1 MRGSKTDRPLFK
13 TFCVIFICIYQLFP
27 INICIAFHLN
37 KYFDFSL
44 LLVFLQ
50 VKLNPSCLRPFCQF
64 IQPPYSM
71 SALGG
76 LCLLIGHI
84 IVQCARHVY
93 AKLKKY
99 MDFNCLWLPPWHCW
113 KSADERWTLWN
124 KLFLPSPWL
133 YNSQVPQPLLLVNDN
148 VSETWPDR
156 NWPLQQQYYNSV
168 HLWLI
173 SQLGQLHCCNFNQCA
188 QLWSLFICACIL

>member
-1 MRGSKTDRPLFK
+1 MLGSKTDRPVFK

-27 INICIAFHLN
+27 IDICIAFHLN

-76 LCLLIGHI
+76 LCLLIGHMESLKNI
-84 IVQCARHVY
+84 WILIAFDSPPDIVEKAQT
-93 AKLKKY
+93 K
-99 MDFNCLWLPPWHCW
+99 DGHCG
-113 KSADERWTLWN
+113 
-124 KLFLPSPWL
+124 
-133 YNSQVPQPLLLVNDN
+133 
-148 VSETWPDR
+148 
-156 NWPLQQQYYNSV
+156 
-168 HLWLI
+168 I
-173 SQLGQLHCCNFNQCA
+173 SSSCHRRGCTTVRFPNLCF
-188 QLWSLFICACIL
+188 W